1 MIFFSQDKKNL
12 QILSSSIMVFV
23 VCILCLSLLDQQ
35 RNENNNDSSPLLP
48 LILNTTQPFLIT
60 GNIDRLQP
68 QLEQLISGSNI
79 ERIDVQGADSL
90 LLASVRN
97 LEAISNSSQ
106 APYEFSAPI
115 VIDDALAATLVIQE
129 YQTEKPTLFW
139 SHMLISFACALATA
153 IVSLMLIRLM
163 PTSLEIPVVD
173 YPKHSEADA
182 MEEIQVFTANSVQSD
197 DNISVPINTAP
208 RGDQRLILMMR
219 ISDLADQLVRTDE
232 INNYMDRIWK
242 ITDRMA
248 ATYGISCIG
257 VQSGLLIFTASASNV
272 DVALRHCIMFGWNLG
287 RQENAKTLAP
297 ASFIAPIDFQGENPS
312 YAFALSLNDE
322 INNLIQRLS
331 TIAPGEFCICDAI
344 QSNLPKSV
352 DAIAVENHNL
362 KILSVENRML
372 DLWRQQIKAQPD

>member
-1 MIFFSQDKKNL
+1 
-12 QILSSSIMVFV
+12 MVFV
-23 VCILCLSLLDQQ
+23 VCILCLSLLNQQ
-35 RNENNNDSSPLLP
+35 RNENNNSASPLLP

-60 GNIDRLQP
+60 GNIERLQP

-97 LEAISNSSQ
+97 LEVSGDSGQS
-106 APYEFSAPI
+106 PHEFSAPI

-129 YQTEKPTLFW
+129 YQTEQPDVFW

-153 IVSLMLIRLM
+153 IVSLMLTRLI

-173 YPKHSEADA
+173 YLKNSGQGTT
-182 MEEIQVFTANSVQSD
+182 EEISTPSTESEQFHGH
-197 DNISVPINTAP
+197 ISVPINTAP
-208 RGDQRLILMMR
+208 RGDQRLILMIR
-219 ISDLADQLVRTDE
+219 IADLKDQLVRTDE
-232 INNYMDRIWK
+232 INSYMNRIWK
-242 ITDRMA
+242 ITERMA

-257 VQSGLLIFTASASNV
+257 VQPGLLVFTASASNV

-287 RQENAKTLAP
+287 RQEQTKALAP
-297 ASFIAPIDFQGENPS
+297 ASFIAPIDFRGENPS

-331 TIAPGEFCICDAI
+331 TIELGEFCVCNSIE
-344 QSNLPKSV
+344 SSLPKSV
-352 DAIAVENHNL
+352 DAIAIENNNL

-372 DLWRQQIKAQPD
+372 DLWRQQIKAQSD